1 MGRNTRQ
8 TNPIE
13 ELQTCSDERA
23 IHNKFRSTAFS
34 RSVQAKFVRPVFD
47 AVVSKHIPMVIL
59 PSIQELKTESA
70 AALPDPEASLETQK
84 SFVSPSTSD
93 VIRTGSLYWYQYQS
107 RHSKTS
113 KVESSS
119 WLKVLPDLF

>member
-13 ELQTCSDERA
+13 ELKTCTCSDEHA
-23 IHNKFRSTAFS
+23 IHNKFRSIAFS
-34 RSVQAKFVRPVFD
+34 RSVQAIFVRPVFD

-70 AALPDPEASLETQK
+70 AALSAPEAILGTVK

-93 VIRTGSLYWYQYQS
+93 VIRTGSLS
-107 RHSKTS
+107 TLLVSIP
-113 KVESSS
+113 VSSFKNFAS
-119 WLKVLPDLF
+119 